1 MACIHKSIIFFGFIA
16 VAHGVGVVLQGP
28 SIYQPQLL
36 TKQVETVD
44 LRPQYTFSYDVKDP
58 STGDIKN
65 QIESRDGDIVKGSY
79 SLLDSDG
86 LTRLVQYTSDGVNGF
101 NAVVTRTGTKQILAA
116 PAPTLIK
123 SIPLLQQPT
132 LIKSIPS
139 ILQGPSIIRSQ
150 GLPLLGGLGLPS
162 LVQSPQLSYGSP
174 YSGAYSSSSLIRS
187 PPSIGLVSKY

>member
-1 MACIHKSIIFFGFIA
+1 MAHFHQFAFLFGFIA
-16 VAHGVGVVLQGP
+16 AAHAVGVVLQGP

-65 QIESRDGDIVKGSY
+65 QIESRDGDVVKGSY
-79 SLLDSDG
+79 SLLDADG
-86 LTRLVQYTSDGVNGF
+86 LTRTVQYASDGVNGF

-123 SIPLLQQPT
+123 SIPILQQPT

-139 ILQGPSIIRSQ
+139 IIQGPSLIKSP
-150 GLPLLGGLGLPS
+150 GLSLLGGISS
-162 LVQSPQLSYGSP
+162 LGSP
-174 YSGAYSSSSLIRS
+174 YGQAYSSSSLVRS
-187 PPSIGLVSKY
+187 PPSLGLVSNLKSSQLIY